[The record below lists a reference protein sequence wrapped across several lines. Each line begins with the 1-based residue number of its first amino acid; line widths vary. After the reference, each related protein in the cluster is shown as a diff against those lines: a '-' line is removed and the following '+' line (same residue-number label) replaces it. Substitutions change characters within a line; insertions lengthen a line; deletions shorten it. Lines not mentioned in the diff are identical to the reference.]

1 MVSTLVAADWFIIPV
16 FPSGYDL
23 KGLEL
28 LMRTVNKVRERYN
41 PVSGWQ
47 ECFSGT
53 TTALPLSTGTFTRCL
68 RTGSV
73 KRWSSTQQSAG
84 AFG

>member
-28 LMRTVNKVRERYN
+28 LMRTVGKVRERYN
-41 PVSGWQ
+41 PDLRLAGVLLGNYDRTAILAGSIGTPGDPWLRDRSGYGLLHSQ
-47 ECFSGT
+47 GN
-53 TTALPLSTGTFTRCL
+53 
-68 RTGSV
+68 
-73 KRWSSTQQSAG
+73 
-84 AFG
+84 